1 MVTGFDPALHVFH
14 HHDVARTGHGEVWF
28 CRHKQAEHLRFDR
41 KQHRATA
48 QLAPIGVENMIIK
61 SVKQPGTARYKPS
74 PRSSEEIRPDCTCT
88 STRHG
93 RACPGH
99 GDSDSEVFCGF
110 PRTGNGS
117 VTPLAYPIATPL
129 SKRNKLRGGCIPR
142 RKTLRDAHSHTTSKF
157 CRLRDAV
164 REHDDYGRIVLV
176 RPAGAPRD

>member
-1 MVTGFDPALHVFH
+1 MVKILAPRPILKVVKYMSTK
-14 HHDVARTGHGEVWF
+14 RTTRPNEIE
-28 CRHKQAEHLRFDR
+28 AA
-41 KQHRATA
+41 ATA
-48 QLAPIGVENMIIK
+48 RWLAATLAPARVRAKK
-61 SVKQPGTARYKPS
+61 SVQIVP
-74 PRSSEEIRPDCTCT
+74 CT